1 MEVKNIGQLNYEKII
16 VRFDIPLLFTCTD
29 INDNR
34 YIVVCADEDKGI
46 YVVGKT
52 NISDLLHMLK
62 NDITMYDY
70 FRQRE
75 ELYTISYDYD
85 SGEFVWEPTSQDLIS
100 DDMLPD
106 KGADLELSNAAI
118 CDYIEQLKNIDLY
131 ENWNSKF
138 KASFVDYVLNA
149 MDDSISKYYMELLC
163 SITDRIIKQSIT
175 ISIDNKKKGS
185 EIILTTNRLTES
197 SMSNKQL
204 EYSISEWMAA

>member
-106 KGADLELSNAAI
+106 KGAYLELSNAAI

>member
-34 YIVVCADEDKGI
+34 YIVVCADEENGL

-62 NDITMYDY
+62 NEITMYDY

-75 ELYTISYDYD
+75 KLYTISYDYD
-85 SGEFVWEPTSQDLIS
+85 SGEFVWEPTSQDLIN

-106 KGADLELSNAAI
+106 KGAYLELSNDSI

-131 ENWNSKF
+131 ENWNSKL
-138 KASFVDYVLNA
+138 KASLVEYVLNT
-149 MDDSISKYYMELLC
+149 MDDSVSKYYIELLH
-163 SITDRIIKQSIT
+163 SITSRIIKQSIT
-175 ISIDNKKKGS
+175 ISIDNKKKES

-197 SMSNKQL
+197 SISNKQL
-204 EYSISEWMAA
+204 KCSIPEWMAA